1 MLISLTLIWLPMT
14 WIDDRDSLK
23 WTIQHLQFF
32 PPSHW
37 HSLALNFVATWCTY
51 TPSQGSE
58 KEIKDFL
65 SSLSLSVLNLTLDY
79 QNMQFFCK
87 KWITLKHLHFLPQNT
102 FWFEVWIM
110 TKTVA
115 RWFYLVWFSV
125 VKQQHLPFLNIPE
138 WEAQGL
144 TSLFFIIWLSS
155 QCCVWM
161 SPLSL
166 FFHKL
171 HICVFTSRGLK
182 ARKPFQIDLQGRNQ
196 NSGDSRQVRTRPVR
210 EKQATRWCPHG
221 QTRDSHPCTVKLYMS
236 M

>member
-1 MLISLTLIWLPMT
+1 MLISLTLIWPPMT
-14 WIDDRDSLK
+14 WFDDWDSLK

-138 WEAQGL
+138 WEADI
-144 TSLFFIIWLSS
+144 S
-155 QCCVWM
+155 
-161 SPLSL
+161 
-166 FFHKL
+166 FFHHMIKL
-171 HICVFTSRGLK
+171 PVLCLDVPSLSIFSQTAYLCVYFQRAQSEETLPDRS
-182 ARKPFQIDLQGRNQ
+182 AR
-196 NSGDSRQVRTRPVR
+196 
-210 EKQATRWCPHG
+210 A
-221 QTRDSHPCTVKLYMS
+221 
-236 M
+236 